1 MFSTPKTLIRVFSIV
16 LGVLLLALVFFPE
29 MQRRPVHFLAQPFVV
44 LITEIQKGILLAGR
58 GIGGVWGGYVDL
70 RNVREENQR
79 LRDESSR
86 LLAEN
91 IRLEEAALA
100 HKRLEEILG
109 LKQTGRFSFIPA
121 NVIGRDPTNWYQT
134 LQLDKG
140 TRDGVAV
147 DMGVTTPRGVVGR
160 VIEAGPTSS
169 KILLLTD
176 RNSAV
181 AGLVQETRDEGI
193 VEGTEKGLA
202 RIKYLSLL
210 ATSEEGH
217 RVITSGLAG
226 SFPKGFLIG
235 ILGPLT
241 KKENDLFQEARVIPA
256 TDFSRL
262 EEVLVITGLRE
273 EASKP

>member
-1 MFSTPKTLIRVFSIV
+1 
-16 LGVLLLALVFFPE
+16 
-29 MQRRPVHFLAQPFVV
+29 
-44 LITEIQKGILLAGR
+44 
-58 GIGGVWGGYVDL
+58 
-70 RNVREENQR
+70 
-79 LRDESSR
+79 DESSR

-134 LQLDKG
+134 LQIDKG